1 MSPAHSF
8 LANSESTSKEF
19 SLITLSH
26 FSRGATVATRKQS
39 TNKNMSRHLVEI
51 GNDVVA
57 AVLITRHK
65 DGRIGLATPKGDVM
79 LMEVMALTYGVF
91 VSVLQGAEE
100 QGITEMKLIRNAIK
114 SNKLEDV
121 REKLVEIAVLVKA
134 DMEAES
140 ND

>member
-1 MSPAHSF
+1 
-8 LANSESTSKEF
+8 
-19 SLITLSH
+19 
-26 FSRGATVATRKQS
+26 
-39 TNKNMSRHLVEI
+39 
-51 GNDVVA
+51 
-57 AVLITRHK
+57 
-65 DGRIGLATPKGDVM
+65 M

>member
-1 MSPAHSF
+1 
-8 LANSESTSKEF
+8 
-19 SLITLSH
+19 
-26 FSRGATVATRKQS
+26 
-39 TNKNMSRHLVEI
+39 
-51 GNDVVA
+51 
-57 AVLITRHK
+57 
-65 DGRIGLATPKGDVM
+65 M
-79 LMEVMALTYGVF
+79 LMELMALTYGVF
-91 VSVLQGAEE
+91 VSVLQSAEE

>member
-1 MSPAHSF
+1 M
-8 LANSESTSKEF
+8 E
-19 SLITLSH
+19 
-26 FSRGATVATRKQS
+26 KQ
-39 TNKNMSRHLVEI
+39 RHLIEI
-51 GNDVVA
+51 GNDVAA
-57 AVLITRHK
+57 AVLITRHD

-114 SNKLEDV
+114 SNRLEDV
-121 REKLVEIAVLVKA
+121 REKPVEIAVLVKA

>member
-1 MSPAHSF
+1 
-8 LANSESTSKEF
+8 
-19 SLITLSH
+19 
-26 FSRGATVATRKQS
+26 
-39 TNKNMSRHLVEI
+39 
-51 GNDVVA
+51 
-57 AVLITRHK
+57 
-65 DGRIGLATPKGDVM
+65 M
-79 LMEVMALTYGVF
+79 LMELMALTYGVF